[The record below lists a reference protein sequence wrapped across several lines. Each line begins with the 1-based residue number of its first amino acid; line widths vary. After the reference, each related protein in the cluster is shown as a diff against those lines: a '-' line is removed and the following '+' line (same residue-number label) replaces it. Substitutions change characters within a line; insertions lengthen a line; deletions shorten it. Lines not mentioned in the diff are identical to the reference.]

1 MKTDRKGIARWS
13 GGFKEG
19 RGAITTQSGAL
30 QEYPYAVASRFEGQ
44 AGTNPEELLGAA
56 HAGCFT
62 MALAAVLGDA
72 GLTAQDMETSATVTL
87 ETVSGG
93 YAITAVH
100 LALKARIAGVDAA
113 KFQEL
118 ATVAKNG
125 CPVSKVLAAS
135 ITLDAQLLA

>member
-1 MKTDRKGIARWS
+1 MKIDRKGIARWS

-72 GLTAQDMETSATVTL
+72 GLTAQDMETTATVTL
-87 ETVSGG
+87 ETVPGG

-100 LALKARIAGVDAA
+100 LALKARITGVDAA